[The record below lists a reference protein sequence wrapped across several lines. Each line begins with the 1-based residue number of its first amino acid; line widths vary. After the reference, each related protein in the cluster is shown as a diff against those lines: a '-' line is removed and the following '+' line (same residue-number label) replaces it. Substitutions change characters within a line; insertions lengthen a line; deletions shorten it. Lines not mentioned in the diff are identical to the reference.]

1 MKRFWLLLILAVAI
15 GTATAWA
22 INYSRFGHR
31 VARMGPFTMG
41 TEVNAS
47 NVMAIVNKDVPVGRA
62 RVELVGDARF
72 DFGMMAPG
80 TEGEHTFVVRSVGED
95 DLRLRLGATTCKC
108 TLGELDQESLKPG
121 EETEVKLSW
130 SVKQGESEFAQ
141 SAQLITNDPER
152 VVIQLEIVGK
162 IVLDVDVHPETWTF
176 GDVATG
182 EPIAVS
188 GTIYSF
194 LDNDIRPTDMKFSS
208 DEMTEM
214 SEFQVEEFKPSEET
228 DGIRGSARQGFR
240 VSINIKAGLRQG
252 AVSQSFMFGFRRLD
266 ENGEV
271 LPPQEGAGDD
281 PNEYIVAQTQG
292 QIIGPLSLI
301 ESSKVSGRPGGGYI
315 YDFGRI
321 GPEDSLKAKTFVVL
335 KGSERENTTL
345 RVGEIYPDGVVKA
358 TLGEPKGRGTM
369 TLYPLEIELV
379 PGEKPVERLGNHKD
393 DYGTVWIESDN
404 PKVSKMRVALK
415 FAIEGR

>member
-1 MKRFWLLLILAVAI
+1 MKKFWLYLVLSAAV

-22 INYSRFGHR
+22 INYKRFGHR
-31 VARMGPFTMG
+31 VARMGPFTMSNDV
-41 TEVNAS
+41 TAD
-47 NVMAIVNKDVPVGRA
+47 NVMAIVNRNVPVGRA
-62 RVELVGDARF
+62 RVELVGDSTF

-80 TEGEHTFVVRSVGED
+80 TEGEHTFIVKSVGED

-108 TLGELDQESLKPG
+108 TLGELDKAVLKPG
-121 EETEVKLSW
+121 EQTEVKLSW
-130 SVKQGESEFAQ
+130 SVKQGESNFAQ

-162 IVLDVDVHPETWTF
+162 IVQDVDIFPETWTF

-182 EPIAVS
+182 ESIEIS

-194 LDNDIRPTDMKFSS
+194 LENDILPTDMKFTSE
-208 DEMTEM
+208 EMTEM
-214 SEFQVEEFKPSEET
+214 SEFEVEPFKPTKEA
-228 DGIRGSARQGFR
+228 DGIRGEARQGFR
-240 VSINIKAGLRQG
+240 VTIKIKPGLRQG

-266 ENGEV
+266 ENGEK
-271 LPPQEGAGDD
+271 LPAEKSGGD
-281 PNEYIVAQTQG
+281 PNEYILASTKG
-292 QIIGPLSLI
+292 QIIGPLSMI
-301 ESSKVSGRPGGGYI
+301 ESSKISGQPGGGYI

-321 GPEDSLKAKTFVVL
+321 GQGEPLKAKTFVVL

-345 RVGEIYPDGVVKA
+345 RIGEVYPDQVVKA
-358 TLGEPKGRGTM
+358 TLGEPIGRGTM

-379 PGEKPVERLGNHKD
+379 PGDEPVERLGNHKD